1 MAPHRRT
8 GFAAVE
14 DGAGKP
20 VVEVAKEASESLRL
34 RGVPHAL
41 VGGLA
46 VAAHGFERY
55 TKDVDLLVPSD
66 RRDVLKT
73 VSRSTIHGLD
83 FKPGVPLRGVS
94 YHRRGVA
101 VDVILPLAPA
111 AFLDDELG
119 VPRAGEVPVLGAPA
133 LVFMKLVSGR
143 QKDAADVVEL
153 IKAGLKTAAVRRY
166 LEEHAPERRATFE
179 KLVQLAAAER

>member
-1 MAPHRRT
+1 MARSPRST
-8 GFAAVE
+8 FAAVE
-14 DGAGKP
+14 HGAGKP
-20 VVEVAKEASESLRL
+20 VVEVAKETSERLRL

-55 TKDVDLLVPSD
+55 TKDVDVLVPSD

-73 VSRSTIHGLD
+73 VSRSTIYGLD

-101 VDVILPLAPA
+101 VDVMLPLASA
-111 AFLDDELG
+111 AFLDAELG
-119 VPRAGEVPVLGAPA
+119 VPRPGEIPVLKAPA
-133 LVFMKLVSGR
+133 LVYLKLLAR
-143 QKDAADVVEL
+143 RAKDDADVVEL
-153 IKAGLKTAAVRRY
+153 VKAGLKPAPVRRY
-166 LEEHAPERRATFE
+166 LDEHAPELIERFE
-179 KLVQLAAAER
+179 QLAARAAAE